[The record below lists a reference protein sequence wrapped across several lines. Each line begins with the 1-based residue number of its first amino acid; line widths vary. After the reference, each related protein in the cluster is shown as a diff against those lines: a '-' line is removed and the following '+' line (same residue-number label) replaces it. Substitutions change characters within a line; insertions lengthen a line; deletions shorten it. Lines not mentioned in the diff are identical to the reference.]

1 MSSWVNFRMEYQ
13 EINISFL
20 LPTADH
26 SMEHEEIFTWS
37 RGVRRLTSLTGE
49 RPGVTAKRSHPTSEA
64 KGGTRGQGRRQ
75 EGATP
80 CPRPG
85 R

>member
-37 RGVRRLTSLTGE
+37 RGVRRLTSLTGDDSTHCT
-49 RPGVTAKRSHPTSEA
+49 PNGVHR
-64 KGGTRGQGRRQ
+64 
-75 EGATP
+75 
-80 CPRPG
+80 
-85 R
+85 